1 VSGLVGIVVDW
12 IALNAAFAVALLTR
26 QDRPEMRE
34 QLSAW
39 VLKGTLLG
47 R

>member
-1 VSGLVGIVVDW
+1 MSGVVGIVADW

-26 QDRPEMRE
+26 QDKTERE

-39 VLKGTLLG
+39 VLKGTPLG